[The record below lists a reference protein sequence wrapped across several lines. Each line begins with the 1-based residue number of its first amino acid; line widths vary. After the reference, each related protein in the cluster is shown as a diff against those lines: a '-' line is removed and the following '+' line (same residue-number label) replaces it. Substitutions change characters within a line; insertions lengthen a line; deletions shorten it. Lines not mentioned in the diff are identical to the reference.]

1 MGNQD
6 WKLGLREETIPVFE
20 AVSQMESVKGLY
32 LCGGTAQSLQM
43 QHRKSEDLDFEL
55 LGTRKERPSL
65 DFSAIAN
72 EVSSVFPDCRKEF
85 LGKNQLQ
92 IFVDG
97 NVKLSFFRPENSV
110 PELGKGFVYNNIV
123 TPSLQE
129 LLGMKLFTIAVRSVF
144 RTTSKP
150 YNLENR
156 TTSENIQPRKHTTS
170 KTHNLENAQ
179 LQEHTTPQPQNPT
192 TSNKKARRIK
202 ALLSIIGDK
211 GANLKTLMEGLRL
224 RDRKNLLYTYINPN
238 VEEGNIAMLYPEKPN
253 HPMQSYYLTQKGRE
267 LLEKLLKEE

>member
-6 WKLGLREETIPVFE
+6 WKLGLREETIPVFV
-20 AVSQMESVKGLY
+20 AVSQMEIVKGLY

-72 EVSSVFPDCRKEF
+72 EVSSVFPDCRKVF

-92 IFVDG
+92 IFVNG

-129 LLGMKLFTIAVRSVF
+129 LLGMKLFTIAVRSAF
-144 RTTSKP
+144 R
-150 YNLENR
+150 
-156 TTSENIQPRKHTTS
+156 
-170 KTHNLENAQ
+170 
-179 LQEHTTPQPQNPT
+179 
-192 TSNKKARRIK
+192 
-202 ALLSIIGDK
+202 D
-211 GANLKTLMEGLRL
+211 
-224 RDRKNLLYTYINPN
+224 
-238 VEEGNIAMLYPEKPN
+238 
-253 HPMQSYYLTQKGRE
+253 YYDIYA
-267 LLEKLLKEE
+267 LLKEGYDLAKGVDYAGRFSRHTIHSKFIYSILLNENYFHKPAEFALLEPKYEVSTIDIAEFVRQYIEEKEIKIKK